1 MADEFALFW
10 MASFAF
16 FRRLF
21 VQLRT
26 NNQCHVFLNAIRRG
40 LKGRPNK
47 LLAERFC
54 SKLFSVKSYAQMRE
68 CFEGIKAFSLHVY
81 KPFSFKFC
89 IQCGLESANFGCWVV
104 CAINCHTKLL
114 GFPLKFKPKQFQFSC
129 ISWAQRR
136 WRLEDSDSTILVS
149 LIFDSFKSFETSEY
163 VYFILNKHIGLKRKK
178 CLNFSSLT
186 FAGTARF
193 SDN

>member
-47 LLAERFC
+47 LLAERSC

-68 CFEGIKAFSLHVY
+68 CFEGIKT
-81 KPFSFKFC
+81 FSFHVFASSVNLKVPTLDVELFVQL
-89 IQCGLESANFGCWVV
+89 IATQNF
-104 CAINCHTKLL
+104 
-114 GFPLKFKPKQFQFSC
+114 
-129 ISWAQRR
+129 
-136 WRLEDSDSTILVS
+136 LVF
-149 LIFDSFKSFETSEY
+149 L
-163 VYFILNKHIGLKRKK
+163 
-178 CLNFSSLT
+178 
-186 FAGTARF
+186 
-193 SDN
+193 

>member
-1 MADEFALFW
+1 
-10 MASFAF
+10 MASSAF

-26 NNQCHVFLNAIRRG
+26 NNQCHVFLNAIRRS
-40 LKGRPNK
+40 LKLRPNK

-114 GFPLKFKPKQFQFSC
+114 GFPLKFKIKTVSIFLHFLSSQTVTSQVLFPNIFKKAGKQWF
-129 ISWAQRR
+129 
-136 WRLEDSDSTILVS
+136 
-149 LIFDSFKSFETSEY
+149 
-163 VYFILNKHIGLKRKK
+163 
-178 CLNFSSLT
+178 
-186 FAGTARF
+186 
-193 SDN
+193 